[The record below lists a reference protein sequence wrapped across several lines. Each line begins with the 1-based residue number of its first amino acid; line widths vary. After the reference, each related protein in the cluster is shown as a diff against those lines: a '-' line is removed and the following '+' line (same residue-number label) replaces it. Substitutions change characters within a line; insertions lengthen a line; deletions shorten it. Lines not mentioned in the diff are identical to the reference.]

1 MSRSIVKRS
10 SDAATVLA
18 GVAADAGETIV
29 RVAALD
35 KTLDHLRLDRAP
47 RTPGEGP
54 GGSPPLRATR
64 PHPEANAA
72 AADGQCS
79 QEPPFD
85 ALSKQYPIRDCALL
99 ALPSIYQFMHSTGMA
114 DEEKP
119 LQWIG
124 SSHKDLMALPPGVRR
139 FFGYA
144 LSLAQASDQHDAA
157 KVLKGFGGAGV
168 LEVVEN
174 DAGGTYRSVYT
185 VKFEKA
191 VFVLHCFQKKS
202 KRGIATPKED
212 MDIIRAR
219 LNVAEALAKELRDE
233 KAGH

>member
-1 MSRSIVKRS
+1 
-10 SDAATVLA
+10 
-18 GVAADAGETIV
+18 
-29 RVAALD
+29 
-35 KTLDHLRLDRAP
+35 
-47 RTPGEGP
+47 
-54 GGSPPLRATR
+54 
-64 PHPEANAA
+64 
-72 AADGQCS
+72 
-79 QEPPFD
+79 
-85 ALSKQYPIRDCALL
+85 
-99 ALPSIYQFMHSTGMA
+99 MHSTGMA

-119 LQWIG
+119 LEWIG
-124 SSHKDLMALPPGVRR
+124 SSHKDLMALPPDVRR

-144 LSLAQASDQHDAA
+144 LSLAQAGDQHEAA

-185 VKFEKA
+185 VKFEEA
-191 VFVLHCFQKKS
+191 VFVLHCFKKKS
-202 KRGIATPKED
+202 KRGIATPKKD